1 MRIVTKIA
9 SVALLATLAVPA
21 LAQNLVANGSFE
33 NQGEVDNWYVF
44 DGWTLGGTDG
54 DSPLRPPARIYYNNS
69 GDYPN
74 GAYNEAIPVNN
85 AFTISPDAAG
95 QRAAY
100 FVSDFAGPQTLSQM
114 LHLMPGTYE
123 IGFSAYAPAN
133 GYANAGDAR
142 FTGEILGVTLANYLV
157 STGPATTW
165 QTFSGTTT
173 IVFHRPVSIERRR
186 DRSGLCH
193 GGAGA
198 RARHLGPAAR
208 RSRFH
213 RLRGAPSSVGAGPR
227 PDGRLKRG
235 PIIQIA
241 GANRRRFS
249 WERGERG
256 VRSWRSV
263 GSGLAISHSLL
274 VSRMKVQ
281 CLPLQTARKM
291 ATRCTL
297 QTRRKRLRRHGM
309 LICKT

>member
-1 MRIVTKIA
+1 MKIVARIA

-173 IVFHRPVSIERRR
+173 IAAEGDYDVKFSFFTDLYPSKDVVIDQVYVMAVPVPEPGTWALLLGGLGFIGFVARRR
-186 DRSGLCH
+186 LSAQDQ
-193 GGAGA
+193 
-198 RARHLGPAAR
+198 GPMAA
-208 RSRFH
+208 
-213 RLRGAPSSVGAGPR
+213 
-227 PDGRLKRG
+227 
-235 PIIQIA
+235 
-241 GANRRRFS
+241 
-249 WERGERG
+249 
-256 VRSWRSV
+256 
-263 GSGLAISHSLL
+263 
-274 VSRMKVQ
+274 
-281 CLPLQTARKM
+281 
-291 ATRCTL
+291 
-297 QTRRKRLRRHGM
+297 
-309 LICKT
+309 